1 MSKRCCVQCHDA
13 FIPRRNPNQRFCN
26 QSACQNERK
35 RQWRKQKRS
44 EDPDYRENQRRAQ
57 KKWREKSSNYWRGYR
72 EKNPEYIHANRQKQ
86 KIRDLLRANAQDK
99 VNASLLAKSDALVA
113 NSPIKSGRYILIPD
127 LAKSDA
133 LRVNISLI
141 S

>member
-1 MSKRCCVQCHDA
+1 MSKRCCVQCHDV

-26 QSACQNERK
+26 KSACQNERK

-44 EDPDYRENQRRAQ
+44 KDPDYRENQRRAQ
-57 KKWREKSSNYWRGYR
+57 KKWGEKSSNYWRGYR
-72 EKNPEYIHANRQKQ
+72 EKNPEYTHANRQKQ
-86 KIRDLLRANAQDK
+86 KIRDLLPANARDK
-99 VNASLLAKSDALVA
+99 VNASLLAKSDALEA